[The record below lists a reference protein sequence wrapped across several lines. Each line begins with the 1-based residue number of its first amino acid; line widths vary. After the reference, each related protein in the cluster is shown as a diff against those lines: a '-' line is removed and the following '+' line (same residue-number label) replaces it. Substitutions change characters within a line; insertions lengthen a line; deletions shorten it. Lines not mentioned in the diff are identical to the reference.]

1 LACNT
6 ILKEIQRIKL
16 INSNLITDNSAVL
29 ANNPICNFSIVLINS
44 DFYGGFKI
52 KRDKLYKILFRNKY
66 FVSYEPDIYPGVNA
80 KFYWN
85 KTTIDTKNKG
95 ICVCKKTCDGKGNGN
110 GDGECKKITI
120 ATFQSGNIIIT
131 GARNNTQTRD
141 AYDFINKIFKD
152 NYNEIV
158 RISNDDNESET
169 NKNIYKI
176 SINIENIIN
185 VELRN
190 KLINKIEF

>member
-1 LACNT
+1 MKEKKRNYFQNQITLIIKLNINRKINLKIFRNGKIQMTGLKSKENGILACNT

-16 INSNLITDNSAVL
+16 INCT
-29 ANNPICNFSIVLINS
+29 
-44 DFYGGFKI
+44 K
-52 KRDKLYKILFRNKY
+52 KY
-66 FVSYEPDIYPGVNA
+66 FECRF

-152 NYNEIV
+152 NY
-158 RISNDDNESET
+158 DDNESET